1 MDIRRF
7 YIAAFLC
14 MALVVVWTMLFP
26 AEPPVQVQAASEG
39 AGRPAAEAP
48 AAPEGSDRAAPL
60 PGATLRP
67 APAAPARPIVAA
79 REETVT
85 LRQGDSEAVFTN
97 RGAQLVSLE
106 VGADTEGKQGI
117 DLVRKRRE
125 GPYPYGLTTGDRR
138 SHPLNEQLFA
148 VERSADGRSV
158 LFRYNGPQG
167 AAEKRFSFTPE
178 GLLQAS
184 VRLPG
189 HRGWGLVLGPG
200 VRNLPPDELTSSFQ
214 VGNRGVVYRTGEVNI
229 ISPKGA
235 DEVQA
240 FSGSAL
246 RWIGLEDTYFLS
258 AAVLD
263 DSQQGGLARAVIE
276 PVLLDG
282 AGTEAGARFIPVPED
297 LTSEQKDMARDFRLV
312 LKPEGDTLSFL
323 SYWGPKEYDRL
334 ASHPYGLEETVRLG
348 IFGFLARGL
357 LTGLRW
363 IYDNMVANYGWAIV
377 VMTILIRL
385 LLLPLTH
392 HSMKSMK
399 KMQELNPKMQAIREK
414 YRPKLK
420 DKQGRP
426 NVEMQQKLNQEMMGL
441 YKEHGVNPAGGCF
454 PLLLQLPILF
464 AFYSLLST
472 AVELRG
478 APWLLWIRD
487 LSEHDPYYVL
497 PILMGATQFLQV
509 KLAPPMGDPMQRRL
523 FMMMPIVM
531 TFMFLGFPSGLVLY
545 WLTNN
550 VLTILQQGV
559 YNRLQGSAVGES
571 TKTAHQRG

>member
-14 MALVVVWTMLFP
+14 MALVVVWTLLFP
-26 AEPPVQVQAASEG
+26 TEPPVQVQAG
-39 AGRPAAEAP
+39 PQGTDRPAAEAP
-48 AAPEGSDRAAPL
+48 ASPDSTPRAAP
-60 PGATLRP
+60 PSGATVSP
-67 APAAPARPIVAA
+67 ATPAIASRPIMAA

-85 LRQGDSEAVFTN
+85 LRQGDTEAVFTN

-106 VGADTEGKQGI
+106 VERGEEGLQLI
-117 DLVRKRRE
+117 RKRRDS
-125 GPYPYGLTTGDRR
+125 PYPYGLTTGDRQ
-138 SHPLNEQLFA
+138 SHPLNQQLFA

-158 LFRYNGPQG
+158 LFRYSGPEG
-167 AAEKRFSFTPE
+167 AAEKRFGFTPE
-178 GLLQAS
+178 GLLEAT
-184 VRLPG
+184 VRVPG
-189 HRGWGLVLGPG
+189 HRGWGLVVGPG
-200 VRNLPPDELTSSFQ
+200 VRNLPPDELKGSFQ
-214 VGNRGVVYRTGEVNI
+214 EGNRGVVYRTGEVNL

-240 FSGSAL
+240 LSGPAL

-258 AAVLD
+258 AVIPQD
-263 DSQQGGLARAVIE
+263 GLNRAVIE
-276 PVLLDG
+276 PVLLEG
-282 AGTEAGARFIPVPED
+282 ADNEAGVRFIPVPQD
-297 LTSEQKDMARDFRLV
+297 LTSAQKDMARDFRLV
-312 LKPEGDTLSFL
+312 LKPEGDALRFL

-334 ASHPYGLEETVRLG
+334 AQYPYGLEESVRLG

-357 LTGLRW
+357 LIGLRW
-363 IYDNMVANYGWAIV
+363 IHDNMVANYGWAIV
-377 VMTILIRL
+377 LMTVLIRV

-399 KMQELNPKMQAIREK
+399 KMQDLNPRMQAIREK
-414 YRPKLK
+414 YRTKLK
-420 DKQGRP
+420 DKNGRP

-441 YKEHGVNPAGGCF
+441 YKEHGVNPASGCF

-472 AVELRG
+472 AVELNG

-487 LSEHDPYYVL
+487 LSEHDAYYVL

-509 KLAPPMGDPMQRRL
+509 KLSPQTGDPMQRRL
-523 FMMMPIVM
+523 FLMMPIVM

-550 VLTILQQGV
+550 VLTILQQAV
-559 YNRLQGSAVGES
+559 YNRLQGSAVGGS
-571 TKTAHQRG
+571 TKTAPQRG

>member
-14 MALVVVWTMLFP
+14 MALVVVWTLLFP
-26 AEPPVQVQAASEG
+26 TEPPVQVQAGPQG
-39 AGRPAAEAP
+39 ADRPAAEAP
-48 AAPEGSDRAAPL
+48 ASPGGTDRAAPSPGT

-67 APAAPARPIVAA
+67 APPATAARPIMAT

-85 LRQGDSEAVFTN
+85 LRRGDTEAVFTN
-97 RGAQLVSLE
+97 RGAQLISLE
-106 VGADTEGKQGI
+106 VERAAGEQGI
-117 DLVRKRRE
+117 ELVRKRRE

-138 SHPLNEQLFA
+138 SHPLNQELFA
-148 VERSADGRSV
+148 IERSADGSSV

-167 AAEKRFSFTPE
+167 AAEKRFTFTPE

-184 VRLPG
+184 VRVPG
-189 HRGWGLVLGPG
+189 HRGWGLALGPG
-200 VRNLPPDELTSSFQ
+200 VRNLPPDELKGSFKE
-214 VGNRGVVYRTGEVNI
+214 GNRGVVYRTGEVNL

-240 FSGSAL
+240 FSGPAL

-258 AAVLD
+258 AVVP
-263 DSQQGGLARAVIE
+263 QEGLGRAVIE
-276 PVLLDG
+276 PVLFEG
-282 AGTEAGARFIPVPED
+282 AETEEGARFIPVPED

-312 LKPEGDTLSFL
+312 LKPEGDALSLL

-357 LTGLRW
+357 LIGLRW
-363 IYDNMVANYGWAIV
+363 IHDNMVANYGWAIV
-377 VMTILIRL
+377 LMTVLIRV

-414 YRPKLK
+414 YRTKLK
-420 DKQGRP
+420 DKHGKP

-441 YKEHGVNPAGGCF
+441 YKENGVNPAGGCF

-472 AVELRG
+472 AVELNG

-487 LSEHDPYYVL
+487 LSEHDRYYVL

-509 KLAPPMGDPMQRRL
+509 KLAPQTGDPMQRRL
-523 FMMMPIVM
+523 FLMMPIVM

-559 YNRLQGSAVGES
+559 YNRLQGSAVGGS
-571 TKTAHQRG
+571 TKTAPQRG

>member
-14 MALVVVWTMLFP
+14 MGLVVVWTLLFP
-26 AEPPVQVQAASEG
+26 TEPPVQVQTATPGDS
-39 AGRPAAEAP
+39 RPAAEAP
-48 AAPEGSDRAAPL
+48 ARPEGTDRAAPL
-60 PGATLRP
+60 PGANLR
-67 APAAPARPIVAA
+67 PAAPARPIVAA

-85 LRQGDSEAVFTN
+85 LRQGDVEAVFTN
-97 RGAQLVSLE
+97 RGAQLTSLE
-106 VGADTEGKQGI
+106 VGGEDGKEGI

-125 GPYPYGLTTGDRR
+125 GPYPYGLTTGDRQ
-138 SHPLNEQLFA
+138 SHPLNQELFA

-167 AAEKRFSFTPE
+167 TAEKRFSFTPE
-178 GLLQAS
+178 GLLRAT
-184 VRLPG
+184 VRVPG
-189 HRGWGLVLGPG
+189 HRGWGLVFGPG

-214 VGNRGVVYRTGEVNI
+214 IGNRGVVYRTGDVNI

-240 FSGSAL
+240 FSGPAL

-258 AAVLD
+258 AAVLED
-263 DSQQGGLARAVIE
+263 GLGRAVIE
-276 PVLLDG
+276 PVLLEG
-282 AGTEAGARFIPVPED
+282 AETEAGARFIPVPRD

-334 ASHPYGLEETVRLG
+334 ASHPYGLEESVRLG

-363 IYDNMVANYGWAIV
+363 IHDNMVANYGWAIV

-385 LLLPLTH
+385 LMLPLTH

-399 KMQELNPKMQAIREK
+399 KMQDLNPKMQAIREK
-414 YRPKLK
+414 YRTKLK

-487 LSEHDPYYVL
+487 LSEHDVYYVL

-509 KLAPPMGDPMQRRL
+509 KLAPQTGDPMQRRL

-550 VLTILQQGV
+550 VLTILQQWV

>member
-14 MALVVVWTMLFP
+14 MGLVVVWTLLFP
-26 AEPPVQVQAASEG
+26 TEPPVQVQTASPG
-39 AGRPAAEAP
+39 AGLPAAEAP
-48 AAPEGSDRAAPL
+48 ARPEGSGPAAP
-60 PGATLRP
+60 PGANLRP
-67 APAAPARPIVAA
+67 AASARPIVAA
-79 REETVT
+79 REERVT
-85 LRQGDSEAVFTN
+85 LRQGDTEAVFTN

-106 VGADTEGKQGI
+106 VGADAGKEGI

-138 SHPLNEQLFA
+138 SHPLNEELFA

-178 GLLQAS
+178 GLLQAT

-189 HRGWGLVLGPG
+189 HRGWGLVFGPG
-200 VRNLPPDELTSSFQ
+200 VRNLPTDELTSSFQ
-214 VGNRGVVYRTGEVNI
+214 IGNRGVVYRTDDVSI

-240 FSGSAL
+240 FSGPAV

-258 AAVLD
+258 AAVPQD
-263 DSQQGGLARAVIE
+263 GLGQAVIE
-276 PVLLDG
+276 PVLLEG
-282 AGTEAGARFIPVPED
+282 PETEAGARFVPVPEN

-312 LKPEGDTLSFL
+312 LKPDGDSLSLL

-334 ASHPYGLEETVRLG
+334 ASHPYGLEESVRLG

-363 IYDNMVANYGWAIV
+363 IHDNMVANYGWAIV

-385 LLLPLTH
+385 LMLPLTH

-399 KMQELNPKMQAIREK
+399 KMQDLNPKMQAIREK
-414 YRPKLK
+414 YRTKLK

-487 LSEHDPYYVL
+487 LSEHDIYYVL

-509 KLAPPMGDPMQRRL
+509 KLAPQTGDPMQRRL
-523 FMMMPIVM
+523 FLMMPIVM

-550 VLTILQQGV
+550 VLTILQQWV